1 MNREILSDEEKG
13 YIGISGRTVSDQMSV
28 YNMPNGVYVAEVSE
42 GGAAQKAGIQVGD
55 IITSVNNIEVT
66 TIESLQEKVNSYRKG
81 TKVEVIVQRSN
92 NGQYEEKKITVEL
105 QGKESLDG
113 LSTQSEEKTPSATQ
127 QPDDRNPDSYNG
139 DGGLGDFFSNPFF
152 N

>member
-1 MNREILSDEEKG
+1 M
-13 YIGISGRTVSDQMSV
+13 
-28 YNMPNGVYVAEVSE
+28 
-42 GGAAQKAGIQVGD
+42 GD

-66 TIESLQEKVNSYRKG
+66 TIESLQEKVNSYKKG

-113 LSTQSEEKTPSATQ
+113 LSTQPEEKTPSATQ